1 MRFYKSFKIFYMK
14 IICFFFLFFIKANCQ
29 NLYIEYG
36 VTIFP
41 EKEILEKDETLKK
54 YYLNA
59 IENAKQ
65 LNFGL
70 ICTSENSKFFNITDS
85 QILASSK
92 GTDLLFAGY
101 SGIVFD
107 LKKHL
112 LSQSSLLGDNIFV
125 KKQIVN
131 DWQLINEK
139 KEINGYTCYKATS
152 FNVIKYGEKVFKHP
166 ITAWF
171 CPEIPYSFG
180 PNGYGN
186 LPGLILELQ
195 VRNVVY
201 GVKKIEFDSKKT
213 FDIDKKNMK
222 ILSELEF
229 EKALDKLNDF

>member
-1 MRFYKSFKIFYMK
+1 MK
-14 IICFFFLFFIKANCQ
+14 IILFFLLFFIKANCQ
-29 NLYIEYG
+29 NLYTEYG

-41 EKEILEKDETLKK
+41 EKEILEKDETLKT

-59 IENAKQ
+59 IENAKH

-85 QILASSK
+85 QILASIK

-112 LSQSSLLGDNIFV
+112 LSQSSLLGNNIFV
-125 KKQIVN
+125 EKQIVD
-131 DWQLINEK
+131 DWLLLNEK
-139 KEINGYTCYKATS
+139 KEINGYLCYKATS
-152 FNVIKYGEKVFKHP
+152 FNVVKYGEKTFKHP
-166 ITAWF
+166 VTAWF
-171 CPEIPYSFG
+171 CPEIPYPFG

-186 LPGLILELQ
+186 LPGLILEVQ
-195 VRNVVY
+195 IRNVLY
-201 GVKKIEFDSKKT
+201 GANKIEFDSKKN
-213 FDIDKKNMK
+213 FDIDKKHMK
-222 ILSELEF
+222 ILSEFEF